1 MRPTE
6 SRSPAPAYAAIA
18 VFGLVLVTVTAAVV
32 TRATLTQLVVNDM
45 QALAQ
50 TAVAAVEPHLACDPE
65 HVRSTLSRLTDRAV
79 TGGASISVY
88 DAAVGSMLLSTQASS
103 PFSAEALS
111 GIWSGIPTG
120 GVRRGSSATSGDRGP
135 TLVYG
140 AAALGSAESPCFIVV
155 ATRHIG
161 TVTGPAATV
170 AVAVLMAALVIAA
183 FIVGMAR
190 ILSLR
195 RGNQIRLLQEA
206 AGRYARGELELPFR
220 LKGPP
225 EIAVLAHA
233 LQTMAEQL
241 QLRIRAIRHQRNE
254 LETILASM
262 AEGVIVL
269 DANRRIRSMNHAAA
283 TLLRVESVGSTGKS
297 VIQHIRNA
305 ELDDLATAAM
315 ASGESVEREI
325 TVYRDSPIH
334 LRVHVTPLSRE
345 GGTHR
350 RGILIVASDITRIK
364 QLQQMRKDFVANVSH
379 ELKTPITSIKG
390 FVETLLDG
398 GVDDPDQSQRFLQII
413 LNHANRLN
421 LIIEDLLS
429 LSRLEQGRLQLR
441 FEECDV
447 ENLAAAALDVCAP
460 AAKAKQIRVRTS
472 HSGNPIVR
480 VNPNLIEQALV
491 NLLDNAVKYSDE
503 CSDVEL
509 ELASDD
515 QHFTVTVRDNGQ
527 GIPARDLPRVFERFF
542 RTDRARSRELGGTGL
557 GLAIVK
563 HIARA
568 HGGDVSVQ
576 STLGEGSA
584 FTVCI
589 PQQPTAGDAAVGEH
603 TAGRRVPV
611 E

>member
-1 MRPTE
+1 
-6 SRSPAPAYAAIA
+6 
-18 VFGLVLVTVTAAVV
+18 V
-32 TRATLTQLVVNDM
+32 ATL
-45 QALAQ
+45 
-50 TAVAAVEPHLACDPE
+50 
-65 HVRSTLSRLTDRAV
+65 
-79 TGGASISVY
+79 
-88 DAAVGSMLLSTQASS
+88 
-103 PFSAEALS
+103 
-111 GIWSGIPTG
+111 
-120 GVRRGSSATSGDRGP
+120 
-135 TLVYG
+135 
-140 AAALGSAESPCFIVV
+140 
-155 ATRHIG
+155 HIG

-183 FIVGMAR
+183 LIVGMAR

-305 ELDDLATAAM
+305 ELDDLATEAM
-315 ASGESVEREI
+315 ASGGSVEREI
-325 TVYRDSPIH
+325 TVYRDSPVH

-345 GGTHR
+345 GETHR

-447 ENLAAAALDVCAP
+447 EHLAAAALDVCAP

-472 HSGNPIVR
+472 HSGNQTVR

-503 CSDVEL
+503 RSDVEL
-509 ELASDD
+509 ELATDD
-515 QHFTVTVRDNGQ
+515 QRFTVTVRDNGQ
-527 GIPARDLPRVFERFF
+527 GIPGRDLPRVFERFF
-542 RTDRARSRELGGTGL
+542 RTDRARSRDLGGTGL

-576 STLGEGSA
+576 STLGEGSV
-584 FTVCI
+584 FTVWI
-589 PQQPTAGDAAVGEH
+589 PQQPTAGGAAAGEH